1 MSVPW
6 RTALG
11 RILLIAVGID
21 VLVLALAVGTD
32 LRQCETRLIR
42 QIEDEAALLAP
53 ILGAAIVT
61 PLRQHDSDSLRA
73 VLEESRTARPLLY
86 LAVTDRH
93 GTRVASSGWPESEP
107 LPPPSPALGLTGL
120 GETRRHDIVRDI
132 VVADGS
138 LGQLHFG
145 LDLGPALETREEMAE
160 QRVTLMIGGAGLT
173 ALLLTLAALRQGRH
187 RPLPP
192 APAQSP
198 ATPPALA
205 PTEPGD
211 RSDPA
216 ASPEALRLAQA
227 QVATL
232 ESKLGR
238 LSLTVRRLRLAQAF
252 ANIASWEFDIR
263 SRDLHYSERLPA
275 LLGSGSSETRITY
288 DVFVR
293 MLHPD
298 DRAAALRAFRRALRD
313 RRPYE
318 VEHRVVLADGSER
331 WLYEQGAVVCD
342 RNGRPIRML
351 GITQNIHRRKMAEE
365 KLRKLS
371 LAVEQSPAS
380 VVITDA
386 SGVIEYA
393 NATMLRTYGYRLED
407 VCGQTPRLFK
417 SGDKPTET
425 YTALWQTILSGETWH
440 GEFHNRRK
448 DGSEVWVAASIGPVK
463 DAAGRI
469 THFLCLSEDIGAR
482 KAAELEAAE
491 SRRRLAEAQSLAGLG
506 SWDYDPTSGRLGWS
520 ETTYTIFGQDPAIFT
535 PSLGAFV
542 AALHPDD
549 RPLFEAAH
557 RHPDRASTGELLL
570 RIVRPDGEVRHV
582 LARTRHV
589 AQADGRADRLVGTIL
604 DVTEREQA
612 NANRDL
618 FRRLVDDAGQAIRI
632 SEPDGRIIFVNKT
645 FQALTGF
652 PREAVEGRYYTEFV
666 AGPSAKAAAEVARAY
681 AERRSWS
688 GLLDIRRV
696 DGTTFTALCNV
707 GVVLDARG
715 RAQYLF
721 TLFSDY
727 TSEIKRERE
736 LRNARDAAEAASQ
749 AKSAFLANMSHE
761 LRTPMNAILG
771 FSQFLDMDPS
781 LSDAHRDSV
790 LTIYKAGRHLLD
802 LINDILDLARIESGR
817 IDLSIELV
825 AVEPVVRD
833 CLDLIAPL
841 AQERGIDIAFS
852 PAGPGLAARA
862 DRRRLKQAL
871 VNLLSNAVKYNRPNG
886 SVRVAVR
893 RSGAETLRIE
903 VADTGPGIAPERLAE
918 LFIPFNRLGA
928 ERTETEGTG
937 IGLALTRRIVEA
949 MNGAVGVESDPGKG
963 SLFWIDLGADPAALA
978 EAPGNDPASES
989 DRADESRMC
998 ATVLYIDDDP
1008 VNLKLI
1014 EQVFSTFA
1022 RLRLITAPTPGLGLD
1037 LARLRQPDLILLDI
1051 NLPGMTGY
1059 EVLTRLRAEPRTRT
1073 IPVAAVTAMAMTA
1086 DLERGQDAG
1095 FDAYLTKPVDIPL
1108 LLETVRALTTAD
1120 EAAPADRPAENP
1132 PG

>member
-1 MSVPW
+1 MNFSW
-6 RTALG
+6 RTVLG
-11 RILLIAVGID
+11 RTLLIAIGINM
-21 VLVLALAVGTD
+21 LMLALVVGND
-32 LRQCETRLIR
+32 LRHSEARLVR
-42 QIEDEAALLAP
+42 QVEDEAGLLAP
-53 ILGAAIVT
+53 ILSAALVA
-61 PLRQHDSDSLRA
+61 PLRHHDTDSLRA
-73 VLEESRTARPLLY
+73 LLEESRTAHPLLY
-86 LAVTDRH
+86 LVVLDRQ
-93 GTRVASSGWPESEP
+93 GARVASSGWPEAVA
-107 LPPPSPALGLTGL
+107 LPPASPSLGLTGL
-120 GETRRHDIVRDI
+120 GEARRYDVVRDI
-132 VVADGS
+132 VIADGM

-145 LDLGPALETREEMAE
+145 LDLGPTIELRQEMIE
-160 QRVTLMIGGAGLT
+160 QRVALTIGGGGLT
-173 ALLLTLAALRQGRH
+173 ALTLALVGLWWLGRH
-187 RPLPP
+187 RPAAPE
-192 APAQSP
+192 APAVP
-198 ATPPALA
+198 AVPAEQQDTPVSVTPP
-205 PTEPGD
+205 
-211 RSDPA
+211 S
-216 ASPEALRLAQA
+216 EAQRLAQSR
-227 QVATL
+227 VATL

-238 LSLTVRRLRLAQAF
+238 LSLTIRRLRLAQTF

-263 SRDLHYSERLPA
+263 SRDIHYSERLPA
-275 LLGSGSSETRITY
+275 LLGLANSATRVTY
-288 DVFVR
+288 DVFVQA
-293 MLHPD
+293 LHPD
-298 DRAAALRAFRRALRD
+298 DRAAAMRAFRRALRE

-331 WLYEQGAVVCD
+331 WLHEQGAVVCD
-342 RNGRPIRML
+342 RNGRPTRML

-365 KLRKLS
+365 NLRKLS
-371 LAVEQSPAS
+371 VAVEQSPAS
-380 VVITDA
+380 VVITDPA
-386 SGVIEYA
+386 GTIEYA
-393 NATMLRTYGYRLED
+393 NATMLRTYGYRLDELS
-407 VCGQTPRLFK
+407 GQTPRILK
-417 SGDKPTET
+417 SGDKQTET
-425 YTALWQTILSGETWH
+425 YTALWNTVLSGETWH

-448 DGSEVWVAASIGPVK
+448 DGSQVWVAASIAPVK
-463 DAAGRI
+463 DQEGRI

-482 KAAELEAAE
+482 KAAEHEAAE

-506 SWDYDPTSGRLGWS
+506 SWDYDPNSGRLGWS
-520 ETTYTIFGQDPAIFT
+520 ETTYTIFGRDPATFT

-549 RPLFEAAH
+549 RPVFEAAH
-557 RHPDRASTGELLL
+557 RRRDLASDEEVQL

-589 AQADGRADRLVGTIL
+589 AEPNGRAARLVGTIL
-604 DVTEREQA
+604 DVTEREMA

-645 FQALTGF
+645 FLALTGF
-652 PREAVEGRYYTEFV
+652 PREAVEGRSYTDFV
-666 AGPSAKAAAEVARAY
+666 VGPNVGAAEEVARAY

-688 GLLDIRRV
+688 GLLDVRRV

-707 GVVLDARG
+707 GVVLDTRG

-727 TSEIKRERE
+727 TPEIKRERE

-781 LSDAHRDSV
+781 LSATHRDSV
-790 LTIYKAGRHLLD
+790 MTIYKAGQHLLD

-817 IDLSIELV
+817 IDLSIESV
-825 AVEPVVRD
+825 AIEPLVRD

-841 AQERGIDIAFS
+841 AQERGIALVFS
-852 PAGPGLAARA
+852 PIGAGLTARA
-862 DRRRLKQAL
+862 DRRRLKQVM
-871 VNLLSNAVKYNRPNG
+871 VNLLSNAIKYNRPNG
-886 SVRVAVR
+886 SVHVVAR
-893 RSGAETLRIE
+893 RSEAETLRIE
-903 VADTGPGIAPERLAE
+903 VADTGLGIAPERIAE

-949 MNGAVGVESDPGKG
+949 MNGSVGVESEPGRG
-963 SLFWIDLGADPAALA
+963 SLFWAELGSAPDAPAETLDLDPPAEPRPDADS
-978 EAPGNDPASES
+978 GIS
-989 DRADESRMC
+989 

-1014 EQVFSTFA
+1014 EQVFSTLA

-1059 EVLTRLRAEPRTRT
+1059 EVLTRLRAEPRTRS
-1073 IPVAAVTAMAMTA
+1073 IPVAAVTAMAMA
-1086 DLERGQDAG
+1086 LDVERGRDAG
-1095 FDAYLTKPVDIPL
+1095 FDAYLTKPIDIPL
-1108 LLETVRALTTAD
+1108 LLETVRALTAAT
-1120 EAAPADRPAENP
+1120 EAAPAGRPTENP